1 MVSVPCRRGAILGP
15 RGYWRWKAPRLSGK
29 RCPSRGDV
37 GTRASVESCGRR
49 DHPALRSKTR
59 RRNRGARVART
70 RRGTF
75 TLVILRQQAARGEVL
90 RSGLLGPCNPALS
103 FNGHRRKR
111 WSDRGVAR
119 KRRRDRTVAFRVALR
134 CELAAQRGRSWRGCH
149 GSQPSRSF
157 LERGRPSRRKKARR
171 ERGRVRGHRRR
182 GTLGWGEKRLL
193 ESVSVRRKWSCRS
206 RWASTWSREALTGIS
221 REHREASGGQGR
233 GSSA

>member
-1 MVSVPCRRGAILGP
+1 VVPRRS
-15 RGYWRWKAPRLSGK
+15 KAPRLSGK

-37 GTRASVESCGRR
+37 GTRALVESCGRR
-49 DHPALRSKTR
+49 DHPALRSKNR

-119 KRRRDRTVAFRVALR
+119 KRRRDRTVAFGIVTC
-134 CELAAQRGRSWRGCH
+134 CELAARQGRFRRGCH

-157 LERGRPSRRKKARR
+157 LDRGRPLRPKKRGGERKAGSRSPR
-171 ERGRVRGHRRR
+171 EAGHSDFGGKRV
-182 GTLGWGEKRLL
+182 L
-193 ESVSVRRKWSCRS
+193 ESVSVRRK
-206 RWASTWSREALTGIS
+206 
-221 REHREASGGQGR
+221 
-233 GSSA
+233 

>member
-1 MVSVPCRRGAILGP
+1 MPSRRKSGGGVMDGLCPAASRSDP
-15 RGYWRWKAPRLSGK
+15 RVMGLLAVEAPRLSGK

-37 GTRASVESCGRR
+37 GTRALVESWGRW
-49 DHPALRSKTR
+49 DHPALRSKNR

-75 TLVILRQQAARGEVL
+75 ALVVLRQQAAGGEVL

-119 KRRRDRTVAFRVALR
+119 KRRYDRTVAFRVAFR
-134 CELAAQRGRSWRGCH
+134 CELAAQRDRSWRGCH

-157 LERGRPSRRKKARR
+157 FDRGRPRRRKKARWK
-171 ERGRVRGHRRR
+171 RGRVRGHRRG
-182 GTLGWGEKRLL
+182 GTPGF
-193 ESVSVRRKWSCRS
+193 
-206 RWASTWSREALTGIS
+206 SRETGA
-221 REHREASGGQGR
+221 RECVRASEV
-233 GSSA
+233 